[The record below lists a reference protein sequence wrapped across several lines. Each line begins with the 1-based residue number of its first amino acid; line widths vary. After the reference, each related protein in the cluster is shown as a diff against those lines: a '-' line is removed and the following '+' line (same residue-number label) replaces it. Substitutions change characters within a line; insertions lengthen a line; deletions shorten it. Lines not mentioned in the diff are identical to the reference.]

1 MRYKPMPIKIKVGEV
16 AAAVEKEYPVV
27 SKGVNVKRSLSGE
40 LLFMSH
46 PHLDLVVKEN
56 KVIAFSKNGKYTDEA
71 YAAMK
76 RLFDFLA
83 RKGIVF
89 FDSIQ
94 GGNIYGSLEGK
105 LQQSLDDEA
114 VKQLVIFQVGVF
126 LETEN
131 DEIYDD
137 YYEQEVDD
145 WYTEPTAEDST
156 ALGKVPQEPKKGSIP
171 QTPSPVTLVYRI

>member
-1 MRYKPMPIKIKVGEV
+1 MTIKIKVGEE
-16 AAAVEKEYPVV
+16 AVSKKEYPVV
-27 SKGVNVKRSLSGE
+27 SKGVNVKRSLDGE

-46 PHLDLVVKEN
+46 PHLDMVVKED
-56 KVIAFSKNGKYTDEA
+56 KVVAFAKNGKYTDEA

-89 FDSIQ
+89 FDSIE

-114 VKQLVIFQVGVF
+114 VKQLVIFQVGTF
-126 LETEN
+126 LDTE
-131 DEIYDD
+131 DSEIYDD
-137 YYEQEVDD
+137 YYEHEIEDLL
-145 WYTEPTAEDST
+145 TEPTEEDST
-156 ALGKVPQEPKKGSIP
+156 ELGKIPQAPKKGSIP
-171 QTPSPVTLVYRI
+171 SSPRPTTLVYRI

>member
-1 MRYKPMPIKIKVGEV
+1 MSIKIKVGEEAV
-16 AAAVEKEYPVV
+16 AKKEYPVV
-27 SKGVNVKRSLSGE
+27 SKGVNVKRSLDGE

-46 PHLDLVVKEN
+46 PHIDMVVKEN
-56 KVIAFSKNGKYTDEA
+56 KVIAFAKNGKYTDEA

-89 FDSIQ
+89 FESIR

-105 LQQSLDDEA
+105 LEQSLDDEA
-114 VKQLVIFQVGVF
+114 VKQLVIFQVGAF
-126 LETEN
+126 LKTED

-145 WYTEPTAEDST
+145 WLTEPTEEDST